1 MLRVKDTMENE
12 KIVNFRD
19 LPKEIREEK
28 RSEKNSMQRQ
38 LLKSENRLK
47 QFALEHSSKPVT
59 CEICGK
65 DVDANTLS
73 SFQVHAELHSFVE
86 NEYFVR
92 ENLHIV
98 CSANCHGKYRN
109 ERYRLADGNIY
120 EYDKFERYK
129 D

>member
-1 MLRVKDTMENE
+1 MLKDIMENE
-12 KIVNFRD
+12 LIINFRD
-19 LPKEIREEK
+19 LPKEVREEK
-28 RSEKNSMQRQ
+28 RSEKNSMQRR
-38 LLKSENRLK
+38 LLKNENRLK
-47 QFALEHSSKPVT
+47 QFALEHSSKPVA

-65 DVDANTLS
+65 SIDTNTLS
-73 SFQVHAELHSFVE
+73 SFQVHAELHSFDE

-92 ENLHIV
+92 KNLHIV

-109 ERYRLADGNIY
+109 ERYRLSDGNIY